1 MLFYFRVYE
10 QITFIILNFIIVST
24 FSISQIESSQVID
37 DLIDERE
44 NNFFSKSFLRD
55 KSPILTFK
63 DLLIASAR

>member
-24 FSISQIESSQVID
+24 FSIESSQVID

-44 NNFFSKSFLRD
+44 NNLFSKSFLRD

>member
-24 FSISQIESSQVID
+24 FSIESSQVID

-44 NNFFSKSFLRD
+44 NSFFSKSFLRD